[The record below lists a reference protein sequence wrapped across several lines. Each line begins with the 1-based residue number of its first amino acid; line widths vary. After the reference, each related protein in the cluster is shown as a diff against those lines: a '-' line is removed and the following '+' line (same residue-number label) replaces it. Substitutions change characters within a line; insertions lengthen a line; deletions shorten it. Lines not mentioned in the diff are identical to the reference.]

1 MVTTRSKRVLSEI
14 SPNAI
19 ADPSPKRKKTSTH
32 CNDQEQEDRSHSET
46 KAQENRNSEIDKT
59 AKIDRNAPPTTF
71 VCLCGN
77 GVKHKCRISPQCMCM
92 RYADANPGHPFC
104 VTKQGEDLFRAWRV
118 EQVKRDAEAFG
129 VMAYTDYS
137 GYGTAEVVGNMLHA
151 FDQVINTKET
161 DAWSIWA
168 HIEGMAR
175 FLSQDNWKFYHIDD
189 AEANGKRVMLI
200 GTALLTALDHLVAAG
215 LLGHDSPIRSI
226 GFVIGL
232 FLEFVVA
239 YEETCESNEDGWRF
253 VVVRRV
259 DAFGIK
265 ISGLK
270 AAEQIAEGLREITRE
285 EEEAEQEEKEKKG
298 QRDETSSDSDN
309 SDPQKDENNLPN
321 FVNAYKPDTAPDSE
335 VRSWDAWNW
344 EQEVK
349 FYTVWHGIDGKID
362 GTQYDLTL
370 AENFESEDDDEVD
383 SVDTNVVEGETGS
396 EVEVLD

>member
-77 GVKHKCRISPQCMCM
+77 GVKHKCRISPKCMCM

-309 SDPQKDENNLPN
+309 SDLQKDENNLPN

-344 EQEVK
+344 DQEVK
-349 FYTVWHGIDGKID
+349 IYTVWHGIDGKIE

-370 AENFESEDDDEVD
+370 AENFESDDDEVD
-383 SVDTNVVEGETGS
+383 SVDSDVVEGETGS

>member
-1 MVTTRSKRVLSEI
+1 MVTTRSKRFLSEI

-32 CNDQEQEDRSHSET
+32 FSDQEEEVVRSHSEE
-46 KAQENRNSEIDKT
+46 KRNSEINKT
-59 AKIDRNAPPTTF
+59 AKIDRTAPPTTF

-77 GVKHKCRISPQCMCM
+77 GVKHKCRISPKCMCM
-92 RYADANPGHPFC
+92 RYADANPGHPLF
-104 VTKQGEDLFRAWRV
+104 VTKGGEDLFRAWRV

-161 DAWSIWA
+161 DAWIIWA

-189 AEANGKRVMLI
+189 AEGNGKRVMLI
-200 GTALLTALDHLVAAG
+200 GTALLTALDHLTAAG
-215 LLGHDSPIRSI
+215 LLRHDSAIRNI

-232 FLEFVVA
+232 FLEFVVT
-239 YEETCESNEDGWRF
+239 YEETCEGNEDGWRF
-253 VVVRRV
+253 VVVLRL

-285 EEEAEQEEKEKKG
+285 VEEAEADEVEKE
-298 QRDETSSDSDN
+298 QRDETSSDLDDKDN
-309 SDPQKDENNLPN
+309 GPQKDGNEPN
-321 FVNAYKPDTAPDSE
+321 FVNAYKPDSAPDSE
-335 VRSWDAWNW
+335 VRSWDAWSW

-349 FYTVWHGIDGKID
+349 IYTVWHGIDGKID
-362 GTQYDLTL
+362 GKQYDLTL
-370 AENFESEDDDEVD
+370 AENYESEDDEVD
-383 SVDTNVVEGETGS
+383 SVDSDVVESETGP

>member
-1 MVTTRSKRVLSEI
+1 
-14 SPNAI
+14 
-19 ADPSPKRKKTSTH
+19 
-32 CNDQEQEDRSHSET
+32 
-46 KAQENRNSEIDKT
+46 
-59 AKIDRNAPPTTF
+59 
-71 VCLCGN
+71 
-77 GVKHKCRISPQCMCM
+77 
-92 RYADANPGHPFC
+92 
-104 VTKQGEDLFRAWRV
+104 
-118 EQVKRDAEAFG
+118 
-129 VMAYTDYS
+129 
-137 GYGTAEVVGNMLHA
+137 
-151 FDQVINTKET
+151 
-161 DAWSIWA
+161 
-168 HIEGMAR
+168 
-175 FLSQDNWKFYHIDD
+175 
-189 AEANGKRVMLI
+189 MLI

-344 EQEVK
+344 EQEVCASNSNPK
-349 FYTVWHGIDGKID
+349 HLLSLHIH
-362 GTQYDLTL
+362 
-370 AENFESEDDDEVD
+370 
-383 SVDTNVVEGETGS
+383 
-396 EVEVLD
+396 